1 MRGVL
6 PSWMAFSL
14 LTMFIFFLPCWNPR
28 LYQRWWLAWAHFLK
42 RLLPRAHFPSRSPAS
57 VSHKKDLMVRSK
69 REGQCGGE
77 EERRRVRQKG
87 ICLPVPLRRGISP
100 SKPLFSDANTTKHE
114 EPPRDI
120 KMCDVDFKEAFRC
133 MRSCQCQLLPTS
145 GTNGWEQ
152 KIQAEKIITNSAARR
167 KTMSLPTCRSARDQ

>member
-6 PSWMAFSL
+6 PSRMAFSL

-42 RLLPRAHFPSRSPAS
+42 RLLPRAHFTSRSPAS
-57 VSHKKDLMVRSK
+57 VSHKK
-69 REGQCGGE
+69 GGKIWWWDQKE
-77 EERRRVRQKG
+77 KDSAEERRRVRQKG
-87 ICLPVPLRRGISP
+87 NYLPVPLRGISP

-133 MRSCQCQLLPTS
+133 MRSCQCQLLH
-145 GTNGWEQ
+145 NRW
-152 KIQAEKIITNSAARR
+152 
-167 KTMSLPTCRSARDQ
+167 D